1 METEIPKVYQGTEPT
16 KINRADYEKQFPKV
30 KEQILKEKPELAGKN
45 NLKKLNKEAY
55 KRMGFPYW
63 KKDGSVTD
71 FGKGFF
77 YQINQGKARWR
88 GPRLKTQAKAGGKRQ
103 QSIDAANALL
113 DPAKVKEGQAL
124 QKQIQKKPGRT
135 GDHKFEV
142 QEFGPTQE
150 LLEEEYAKGAIT
162 DAEYKK
168 RKQIF
173 IDANPGD
180 HVDNFEDLHWKT
192 NEIKRK
198 EIKAKNVALEKM
210 EKANPSLR
218 HLDPKYKQAMEI
230 AEQYKVSKVVD
241 KAAKATKPLR
251 KVLRYV
257 PIVGGGMVLLNAKAQ
272 AEEAIQNPTWQN
284 KVQAGIAGADAALEG
299 VELATGG
306 VAGLVTTPLQ
316 IGLMIADQ
324 MVHQTEDSFT
334 RNTQD
339 WDARRAS
346 RRGQS

>member
-1 METEIPKVYQGTEPT
+1 METEIPKVYQGTKPT
-16 KINRADYEKQFPKV
+16 TINRADYEELFPKV

-88 GPRLKTQAKAGGKRQ
+88 GPRLQTQKKAGGKRQ
-103 QSIDAANALL
+103 QYLDAANKIL
-113 DPAKVKEGQAL
+113 DPAKVEEGQAL
-124 QKQIQKKPGRT
+124 QKEIQKKPGRT

-192 NEIKRK
+192 NEVKRK
-198 EIKAKNVALEKM
+198 EIKAKNIALEKM

-218 HLDPKYKQAMEI
+218 HLNPKYKQAMEL
-230 AEQYKVSKVVD
+230 AEGYKVTKVVD
-241 KAAKATKPLR
+241 KAAKATKPFR

-257 PIVGGGMVLLNAKAQ
+257 PIVGGSMVLLNAKVQ

-284 KVQAGIAGADAALEG
+284 KAQAGIAGVDAALEG

-306 VAGLVTTPLQ
+306 VAGIITTPLQ
-316 IGLMIADQ
+316 FGLMFADQ
-324 MVHQTEDSFT
+324 MIHQTEDSFQRSET
-334 RNTQD
+334 D
-339 WDARRAS
+339 WDARRAA
-346 RRGQS
+346 RRGQR